1 MEESGQ
7 QGPDR
12 VVPVSNSTSPVAVES
27 HFSPDNRIE
36 QILQPKEDKV
46 VSASSLNTT
55 IAGPPSIITGPPEIL
70 ASSGALATSYQPNA
84 YAPLEQSF
92 YYGGYENNAGNW
104 GEYPN
109 YVNAN
114 NLQIIPPAM
123 FNDNSSLFYPS
134 GYSFD
139 TQMAYGQ
146 FPPLASPMSPF
157 LVDGQ
162 LYSPH
167 QIPMSPNFY
176 PQSISPGLPHVGSS
190 HSMSQTEM
198 ATPVSTGQDSVND
211 NMLLG
216 PGSGYYLHFG
226 SFPASS
232 APANSSLGLY
242 KYPGEFGSGENPLI
256 RSNSNDTGNILSP
269 LTPGAVYTQPVG
281 ILGSY
286 DHSLAQASQQQIP
299 FTRRYHNSTSSRMS
313 NYGNWDASR
322 SNRFTPDKGG
332 RRDRDSISISA
343 DSHGNANDRN
353 RGPRALKPK
362 IKTSTEEKAAP
373 GVAKAG
379 ASTSGVNL
387 DLYNQPDFVTD
398 YERAKFFVIKSFSE
412 DNVHKSIKYCVWAST
427 PLGNRK
433 LDAAFQE
440 AKDSNSIY
448 PVFLFF
454 SVNAS
459 GQFCGVAEMTGPVDF
474 ENDADYWQQD
484 RWSGQ
489 FPVKWHIIKDI
500 PNGRFRHI
508 LLDNNENK
516 PVTHSRDSQEVKLE
530 QGLAMLKI
538 FKEHEADTSMLDDF
552 VYYDEKERSL
562 QEKRA
567 KQSSPG
573 KIPDASITQLSENLA
588 GTLHLKVIEDKQ
600 K

>member
-1 MEESGQ
+1 MEKSGQ
-7 QGPDR
+7 PGPDR
-12 VVPVSNSTSPVAVES
+12 VASVSTSPVTVERQ
-27 HFSPDNRIE
+27 FVPDNLIE
-36 QILQPKEDKV
+36 QTLPPKEEKV
-46 VSASSLNTT
+46 VSASSTDTNSVR
-55 IAGPPSIITGPPEIL
+55 PPRIVTNPPEL
-70 ASSGALATSYQPNA
+70 MVSSGALATSYQPNA
-84 YAPLEQSF
+84 YAPLDQSF
-92 YYGGYENNAGNW
+92 YYGAYENGNGNW

-114 NLQIIPPAM
+114 NLQIMPPAM
-123 FNDNSSLFYPS
+123 FNDNPSLYFPS

-157 LVDGQ
+157 LLDGQ

-167 QIPMSPNFY
+167 QIPMSPNYY
-176 PQSISPGLPHVGSS
+176 PQSISPGLPHVTSS

-198 ATPVSTGQDSVND
+198 VTPVSTGQDSLND
-211 NMLLG
+211 NMLFG

-226 SFPASS
+226 SFPASN
-232 APANSSLGLY
+232 PPGNSSLGLY
-242 KYPGEFGSGENPLI
+242 KYPGEFGSGENPAI
-256 RSNSNDTGNILSP
+256 RSNSSDTGNILSP

-286 DHSLAQASQQQIP
+286 DHSLAQASQQQTP
-299 FTRRYHNSTSSRMS
+299 FTRRYQNNISSRIP

-322 SNRFTPDKGG
+322 FNRFTTDKGG
-332 RRDRDSISISA
+332 RRDRDSASISA
-343 DSHGNANDRN
+343 DSHGPPNDRN
-353 RGPRALKPK
+353 RGPRALRPK
-362 IKTSTEEKAAP
+362 IKNNTEEMAAP
-373 GVAKAG
+373 VITKAG

-387 DLYNQPDFVTD
+387 ELYNQPDFVTD
-398 YERAKFFVIKSFSE
+398 YEKAKFFVIKSFSE
-412 DNVHKSIKYCVWAST
+412 DNVHKSIKYKVWAST
-427 PLGNRK
+427 PLGNKK
-433 LDAAFQE
+433 LDAAYQE
-440 AKDSNSIY
+440 VKDDGGNY

-474 ENDADYWQQD
+474 ENDANYWQQD

-489 FPVKWHIIKDI
+489 FPVRWHIVKDV

-508 LLDNNENK
+508 LLDNNDNK

-538 FKEHEADTSMLDDF
+538 FKDHESESSILDDF
-552 VYYDEKERSL
+552 SYYDGREERSL
-562 QEKRA
+562 QEKRT
-567 KQSSPG
+567 KQPCPDESPVAP
-573 KIPDASITQLSENLA
+573 IDQLLDHVAS
-588 GTLHLKVIEDKQ
+588 TLHLKVNDDKR